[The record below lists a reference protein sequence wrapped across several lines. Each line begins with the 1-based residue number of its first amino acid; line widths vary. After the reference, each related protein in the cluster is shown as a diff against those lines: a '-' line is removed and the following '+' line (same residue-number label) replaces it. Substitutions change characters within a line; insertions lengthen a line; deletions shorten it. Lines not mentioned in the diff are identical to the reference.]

1 MGVIGT
7 LIWVLAIIMFCLI
20 LLDNIGD
27 FFK

>member
-7 LIWVLAIIMFCLI
+7 VIWVFAIIMFCLI